1 MNLAVESL
9 LVLYIETYVWKTF
22 LRQRKQRPFVSAVGI
37 FRFLHSASPISTRET
52 KKYYFNQLLLYIS
65 NDVHLHVKKLT
76 RIIHSKSYVTL
87 ETSLSHTYK
96 LDCSVLSILCVVTK
110 SRERGCDHNVVS
122 RTSFNIYT

>member
-9 LVLYIETYVWKTF
+9 LVLCIETYVWKTF

-37 FRFLHSASPISTRET
+37 FSFLHSSSPISTGET
-52 KKYYFNQLLLYIS
+52 KKYYFNQLLLFIS

-87 ETSLSHTYK
+87 ETSLSHT
-96 LDCSVLSILCVVTK
+96 
-110 SRERGCDHNVVS
+110 N
-122 RTSFNIYT
+122 